1 MTLPL
6 CIVGVVHLSAICILE
21 NFHCCL
27 HSIVVRIQ
35 EMLIVKLF
43 KKSVLSNHNQ
53 HISSFPLSHHPF
65 PPTGKNKV
73 HISSLVPFCGF
84 FCQKPTVA
92 IYHEQLTKQT
102 EINGKCQQWL
112 LLLSLQPPGPTPAA
126 HIPVIVC
133 TISYHISGFQL
144 LLQTATRGPLTCLC
158 SLWNTLDQ
166 MSYQNNFL
174 FFVVFFVAMYQY
186 FSLIFAENAGGFNK
200 NQQETILKGN
210 SVIKTSHLGNTRYK
224 NN

>member
-1 MTLPL
+1 MPSMAAVTVP
-6 CIVGVVHLSAICILE
+6 VATRS
-21 NFHCCL
+21 
-27 HSIVVRIQ
+27 HS
-35 EMLIVKLF
+35 
-43 KKSVLSNHNQ
+43 
-53 HISSFPLSHHPF
+53 SSPY
-65 PPTGKNKV
+65 T
-73 HISSLVPFCGF
+73 CD
-84 FCQKPTVA
+84 
-92 IYHEQLTKQT
+92 
-102 EINGKCQQWL
+102 
-112 LLLSLQPPGPTPAA
+112 
-126 HIPVIVC
+126 C